1 MRMTVGEI
9 SKALGISN
17 ENIRYYVREG
27 LIFPTKN
34 EENNYWEYSSEDVLL
49 ISDIMFY
56 RSLGI
61 SIKNIKKIFDGLP
74 LEEIGDIIDDTKE
87 ELRQRINENNQQLA
101 MLDLWQ
107 HDYNVELREIG
118 RYRIGDMPPSYRAPE
133 DLHDDEHIVEHLEK
147 GIQIQKDDCIDVSLS
162 FYCRIDQALLAGGS
176 NAETGVTAGSMAGS
190 TAGINDAGG
199 GQPDSGGHM
208 EMKKY
213 ISIEARR
220 GKEFPAAVLEKVDN
234 LCLITKTI
242 FSEDV
247 REMIDP
253 IVEYARIHNFDLTG
267 DIYGREQT
275 NYYIDHRRHW
285 ICTLYAPIK

>member
-1 MRMTVGEI
+1 
-9 SKALGISN
+9 
-17 ENIRYYVREG
+17 
-27 LIFPTKN
+27 
-34 EENNYWEYSSEDVLL
+34 
-49 ISDIMFY
+49 
-56 RSLGI
+56 
-61 SIKNIKKIFDGLP
+61 
-74 LEEIGDIIDDTKE
+74 
-87 ELRQRINENNQQLA
+87 
-101 MLDLWQ
+101 
-107 HDYNVELREIG
+107 
-118 RYRIGDMPPSYRAPE
+118 
-133 DLHDDEHIVEHLEK
+133 
-147 GIQIQKDDCIDVSLS
+147 
-162 FYCRIDQALLAGGS
+162 
-176 NAETGVTAGSMAGS
+176 
-190 TAGINDAGG
+190 
-199 GQPDSGGHM
+199 
-208 EMKKY
+208 MKKY